1 MPNFAS
7 EDGQPVILALMT
19 ARRLAVLGFL
29 IVVGCALLTPS
40 GPHWLKPHGRATC
53 DGHPM
58 NDATVYRSVQG
69 DIFLDWPAKRNEGM
83 PAVFKR
89 EPILLL
95 CNAPAFHHVFGFLL
109 SREAVPSSQCAPMWK
124 GAGSEDVI
132 PPHTVTDTYAQFPWA
147 SCSNLRL
154 EY

>member
-1 MPNFAS
+1 MSAS
-7 EDGQPVILALMT
+7 HK
-19 ARRLAVLGFL
+19 RLIIRIGL
-29 IVVGCALLTPS
+29 IVVLGYILLVPS
-40 GPHWLKPHGRATC
+40 RSHWLTPHGRATC
-53 DGHPM
+53 DGRPL
-58 NDATVYRSVQG
+58 NDATVYRSAQG
-69 DIFLDWPAKRNEGM
+69 DIFLDWPTKGNEGM

-89 EPILLL
+89 EPILLR
-95 CNAPAFHHVFGFLL
+95 CNTPAFHHVLGLLL